1 MILKIKCTIFL
12 KQLYYVYYN
21 TKSKSATKGITVVCF
36 YLNLEDQKKLNF
48 LIKFFFFHENKIEKL
63 VNYLFESCCVNV
75 CTKLYHYGN
84 LPIYYNYQALE
95 PTKELEGYKCINMR
109 IAQHTP
115 SIFYNRALNP
125 CFVYAFV
132 ITTSLHFCGFKLKKT
147 TLHFLLPLYVFW
159 CV

>member
-1 MILKIKCTIFL
+1 MKIKLRNLLIIC
-12 KQLYYVYYN
+12 
-21 TKSKSATKGITVVCF
+21 
-36 YLNLEDQKKLNF
+36 LNLVVQMYAQSF
-48 LIKFFFFHENKIEKL
+48 
-63 VNYLFESCCVNV
+63 
-75 CTKLYHYGN
+75 YHYGN

-147 TLHFLLPLYVFW
+147 TLHFLLPLYVFGV
-159 CV
+159 CKHTCF